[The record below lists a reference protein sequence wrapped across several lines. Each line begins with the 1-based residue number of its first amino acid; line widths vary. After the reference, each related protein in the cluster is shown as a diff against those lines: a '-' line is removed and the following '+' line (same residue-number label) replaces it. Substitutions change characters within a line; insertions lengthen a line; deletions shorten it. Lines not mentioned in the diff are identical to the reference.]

1 MARHSLRMLDTQR
14 PCCTAASHMP
24 KFCMHAACDTLTLL
38 VYGLLTS
45 TLKWQNSAKRD
56 DTGFHT
62 VKVLPLVFA
71 GTGPDGGM
79 NGPC

>member
-1 MARHSLRMLDTQR
+1 
-14 PCCTAASHMP
+14 MP
-24 KFCMHAACDTLTLL
+24 KFCKHAACDTLTVL

-45 TLKWQNSAKRD
+45 TLKWKNPAKRD

-71 GTGPDGGM
+71 GTGPDGE
-79 NGPC
+79 